1 MKHLFFLAAL
11 SLHAFAYA
19 NGCDCQGPHGGIAA
33 ARGLAAGR
41 AAANAA
47 SHGAN
52 AGQSGNG
59 GSYWSPQP
67 DSSLVDAYQP
77 WPESEMRKFQKP

>member
-1 MKHLFFLAAL
+1 MKTLIFVLAL
-11 SLHAFAYA
+11 SLCPLAFAA
-19 NGCDCQGPHGGIAA
+19 SNSQGPHGGIAA

-77 WPESEMRKFQKP
+77 WPQSEMRKFQKP